1 MLNKVDLVPKQIVK
15 SWLEGFLLFYKS
27 FSNFIWIVLRKELP
41 TVAFKASTQRQNK
54 NIGRSHAASGSTA
67 YGADELTA
75 VLGGYSRRK
84 GIKTGVTCAVVG
96 FPNVGKSSV
105 INSLARSK
113 VCSVGPT
120 AGHTKTTQEVAID
133 KEPIVNDHLVF
144 TMELF
149 A

>member
-1 MLNKVDLVPKQIVK
+1 M
-15 SWLEGFLLFYKS
+15 
-27 FSNFIWIVLRKELP
+27 
-41 TVAFKASTQRQNK
+41 AFKASTQRQNK

-120 AGHTKTTQEVAID
+120 AGHTKTTQEVSID
-133 KEPIVNDHLVF
+133 KGPIVNSIFSVF
-144 TMELF
+144 FVISVIFLF
-149 A
+149 